1 MILVMIYLFS
11 KLLVPMDNVQTD
23 HLRAY
28 GIAYQSLDWGL
39 PVEWLLNWRG
49 GAFLLEENQGL
60 KQLCDQRGVMVYPIS
75 LEEEAQIKAEI
86 AQINAD
92 VVVLEKAPKVAVY
105 QTPTAQPWDDAVVMA
120 LDYAFIPYDKIWDE
134 EVLDGELDQYDWIHL
149 HHEDFT
155 GQLGKFWASY
165 RNTEWYKQQ
174 FNLNQ
179 ELAFKY
185 GYDYI
190 WQLKQAVAEKI
201 RQYVNEGG
209 YLFAMCSACDTWEIS
224 MAAYGLDIVDSPFD
238 GSPPQ
243 TTDIDTARSLAFTN
257 YQIITDPMIYE
268 HSDIDVSQEAYQRGE
283 QMFFSLYE
291 FSAKQ
296 DPVPTMLT
304 QNHQGRIRE
313 FMGQCTGF
321 HSQFIRP
328 YITIMGV
335 VDGTDEVKYL
345 SGNFGEG
352 SFTYYGGHDP
362 EDFTH
367 YVGDPPTDLNFYPN
381 SPGYRLILNNI
392 LFPAAKK
399 KELKT

>member
-1 MILVMIYLFS
+1 
-11 KLLVPMDNVQTD
+11 
-23 HLRAY
+23 
-28 GIAYQSLDWGL
+28 
-39 PVEWLLNWRG
+39 
-49 GAFLLEENQGL
+49 
-60 KQLCDQRGVMVYPIS
+60 MVYPIS

>member
-1 MILVMIYLFS
+1 MLFITICLIS
-11 KLLVPMDNVQTD
+11 KLLIPMDNVQTD

-60 KQLCDQRGVMVYPIS
+60 KQLCDQRGVMIYPIS

-86 AQINAD
+86 AEINAD

-134 EVLDGELDQYDWIHL
+134 EVLNGELDQYDWIHL

-179 ELAFKY
+179 ELAFTY

-224 MAAYGLDIVDSPFD
+224 MAAYGLDIVDTPFD

-257 YQIITDPMIYE
+257 YQIITDPMVYE

-321 HSQFIRP
+321 HSRFIRP

-362 EDFTH
+362 EDYTH

-381 SPGYRLILNNI
+381 SPGYRLILNNV

>member
-1 MILVMIYLFS
+1 MLFITICLIS
-11 KLLVPMDNVQTD
+11 KLLIPMDNVQTD

-60 KQLCDQRGVMVYPIS
+60 KQLCDQRGVMIYPIS

-86 AQINAD
+86 AEINAD

-179 ELAFKY
+179 ELAFTY

-224 MAAYGLDIVDSPFD
+224 MAAYGLDIVDTPFD

-362 EDFTH
+362 EDYTH

-381 SPGYRLILNNI
+381 SPGYRLILNNV